1 MYENSDDLDAI
12 SRRQLEEDVSAYRY
26 DIDFT
31 RAMLANPDITP
42 SEIRSLHVR
51 ILDSS
56 HHLRHCR
63 HRLEVIEAQSRLG
76 VNGVG
81 RRAKAVTYRH
91 QNLPPRTGSATPAPN
106 GAGGKRKRAKTE
118 GEEDETPEIES
129 PEGTPVNGTNSSVQ
143 RLGFWKC
150 RLCVSQKYLNA
161 GPSRVPS
168 EPGKWPLKDIS
179 KMMNHYLDLHT
190 EHSPEERCRELGA
203 ALEQNRMSRPRDTSS
218 HACLFRV
225 NC

>member
-1 MYENSDDLDAI
+1 
-12 SRRQLEEDVSAYRY
+12 
-26 DIDFT
+26 
-31 RAMLANPDITP
+31 MLVHPDITP

-63 HRLEVIEAQSRLG
+63 HRIEVMDARARLG
-76 VNGVG
+76 I
-81 RRAKAVTYRH
+81 
-91 QNLPPRTGSATPAPN
+91 N
-106 GAGGKRKRAKTE
+106 GAGGRSKTTYRQHQALRTDSSTPGPNGVPKRKRPKVE
-118 GEEDETPEIES
+118 HDEDEAAEIDALDAS
-129 PEGTPVNGTNSSVQ
+129 VNNPTSSVQ

-161 GPSRVPS
+161 GPARVPS

-179 KMMNHYLDLHT
+179 KMLNHYLDLHT

-203 ALEQNRMSRPRDTSS
+203 ALEQNREL
-218 HACLFRV
+218 HV
-225 NC
+225 

>member
-81 RRAKAVTYRH
+81 RRAKAVTYRP

-118 GEEDETPEIES
+118 GEEDETTTHEIRS
-129 PEGTPVNGTNSSVQ
+129 KVYKMVKDDEGQ
-143 RLGFWKC
+143 
-150 RLCVSQKYLNA
+150 
-161 GPSRVPS
+161 SR
-168 EPGKWPLKDIS
+168 W
-179 KMMNHYLDLHT
+179 
-190 EHSPEERCRELGA
+190 A
-203 ALEQNRMSRPRDTSS
+203 EQGVGECGEFVGRD
-218 HACLFRV
+218 V
-225 NC
+225 D